1 MPDTFNIFLTFFV
14 PYIYKNETL
23 DITVPTGRWEGY
35 AQVQRSCYD
44 IGSGVR
50 QLGFGFQL
58 HYLLCDHGW
67 VFSVPQLSLLQN
79 GVIMVPDFNKWDSVS
94 KTLGN
99 VPGIQ
104 WALNEWELPLL
115 FAQIPQW
122 GSLTPMMHSFQRNI
136 VSGCENCCLNMLILI
151 SLNNIS

>member
-1 MPDTFNIFLTFFV
+1 MPDTFNFFLTFFV
-14 PYIYKNETL
+14 PYRYKNETL
-23 DITVPTGRWEGY
+23 DVTVPTGRWESH

-50 QLGFGFQL
+50 QLGFGSQL
-58 HYLLCDHGW
+58 HYLLRGYGW

-79 GVIMVPDFNKWDSVS
+79 GVIMVPDFNKWDSVC

-104 WALNEWELPLL
+104 WALNEWQPPLL
-115 FAQIPQW
+115 FAQIIQW
-122 GSLTPMMHSFQRNI
+122 GSLTPVMHSFQRNI
-136 VSGCENCCLNMLILI
+136 VSGCENCCLNILILI
-151 SLNNIS
+151 HLNNIS